1 MRNFVPIFYQSRH
14 LFFML
19 KLRFV
24 LFTLISCAVLP
35 VLANYQQASHSIDSL
50 DYYIDNHNKYREIKC
65 SQIRAKSNKI
75 KLAENDCQRLPIYAE
90 IIDDYLHVDVD
101 SALHYTDLALRL
113 CEQCGDSA
121 QMALLK
127 MQRSIALTARG
138 ELYLATVVFES
149 INPKNIATKDRATY
163 FEAGYNV
170 YSRAFI
176 YLQSDPGA
184 KVFERKTKNAIDS
197 LNSFSVGDDI
207 KNKYYIYID
216 KIHGSNDIDAIADLI
231 DLLSKCHSGSY
242 LYGQIAL
249 EIARHYAKENEYG
262 LAKYYYIS
270 SAISDIK
277 GGFNETD
284 ALYGLG
290 KALHDEG
297 NIDLANKYYNCALD
311 HAILNNDDAA
321 ALRIAKGLKSI
332 IIELKS
338 RINKANKMRTF
349 ALIALAL
356 TLIIAGA
363 LILFSKHKRE
373 HLYKNSRILSQKHNS
388 KDSYIRQML
397 SLYAQQITALD
408 DYNRLVGRKIKAS
421 QATDMLRI
429 AESGTVVNEQIEKF
443 HNLFDNA
450 FLSLHPDFI
459 NKVNELMLEDRKFTT
474 PSSGL
479 LNTELRYLA
488 FMNLGVDDYQ
498 QIAIFLG
505 ITQNSV
511 YTYKNKLKSRAENRD
526 KFEEN
531 IVNLY

>member
-1 MRNFVPIFYQSRH
+1 
-14 LFFML
+14 
-19 KLRFV
+19 
-24 LFTLISCAVLP
+24 
-35 VLANYQQASHSIDSL
+35 
-50 DYYIDNHNKYREIKC
+50 
-65 SQIRAKSNKI
+65 
-75 KLAENDCQRLPIYAE
+75 
-90 IIDDYLHVDVD
+90 
-101 SALHYTDLALRL
+101 
-113 CEQCGDSA
+113 
-121 QMALLK
+121 
-127 MQRSIALTARG
+127 
-138 ELYLATVVFES
+138 
-149 INPKNIATKDRATY
+149 
-163 FEAGYNV
+163 
-170 YSRAFI
+170 
-176 YLQSDPGA
+176 
-184 KVFERKTKNAIDS
+184 
-197 LNSFSVGDDI
+197 
-207 KNKYYIYID
+207 
-216 KIHGSNDIDAIADLI
+216 
-231 DLLSKCHSGSY
+231 
-242 LYGQIAL
+242 
-249 EIARHYAKENEYG
+249 
-262 LAKYYYIS
+262 
-270 SAISDIK
+270 
-277 GGFNETD
+277 
-284 ALYGLG
+284 
-290 KALHDEG
+290 
-297 NIDLANKYYNCALD
+297 
-311 HAILNNDDAA
+311 
-321 ALRIAKGLKSI
+321 
-332 IIELKS
+332 
-338 RINKANKMRTF
+338 MRTF